1 MGNSFR
7 LFSVRGI
14 NVRVHITFP
23 LILVWAAIQFGL
35 LTRQGAA
42 GAVFGIIVTLLLFAI
57 VILHELG
64 HSVAAQGY
72 GVPVKQIV
80 LLPIG
85 GVAQL
90 ARFPEEP
97 IQEFVIAIAG
107 PLVNFGLAIVLFVAG
122 VLFGLGNPLEDPLA
136 ITRVLGQVNPSAIF
150 TYVFASNLF
159 LGIFNL
165 IPAFPMDGGRV
176 LRALLAAR
184 MDYARATRIAVTVG
198 QAMAWLLGLW
208 GFLNGGFFLIL
219 IAVFIYM
226 GASQEG
232 QLVQTRHVL
241 GDLKVAQAYSRQARA
256 LKPES
261 PLREAVDLTLSTF
274 QADFPVC
281 DGDRLVGFLS
291 HNRLVDALNRLGS
304 EVPIGNVMSTE
315 VTSVSPDEELID
327 VQRRLAENNLDA
339 APVVDGDRFL
349 GLITMRD
356 INEIYRLVSSQPDLA
371 PALSRRG
378 RARAGSYRASL
389 QSDLEQEEVPPATLP
404 K

>member
-1 MGNSFR
+1 MDSSFR

-14 NVRVHITFP
+14 NIRVHITFP

-64 HSVAAQGY
+64 HSVAAQAY

-122 VLFGLGNPLEDPLA
+122 VLLGLGNPLEDPLA

-184 MDYARATRIAVTVG
+184 MDYARATRIAVSVG

-232 QLVQTRHVL
+232 QMVQIRHVL
-241 GDLKVAQAYSRQARA
+241 GDLKVAQAYSQQARSVR
-256 LKPES
+256 PES

-291 HNRLVDALNRLGS
+291 HNRLVDALNRHGPQIPIREVMSS
-304 EVPIGNVMSTE
+304 EVAP
-315 VTSVSPDEELID
+315 VSLYEELIT
-327 VQRRLAENNLDA
+327 VQQRLSENNLDA
-339 APVVDGDRFL
+339 APVVDGGRFL
-349 GLITMRD
+349 GLITLRD
-356 INEIYRLVSSQPDLA
+356 INEVYRLVSSQPDLG
-371 PALSRRG
+371 PALSRYG
-378 RARAGSYRASL
+378 RARAGSYFASPK
-389 QSDLEQEEVPPATLP
+389 SDLEQEEIPPATLP